1 MTPSRT
7 PLRGIGAQYQRRGVA
22 LGMVFA
28 LVAWL
33 GLLASP
39 LPASANTVSSTA
51 TITGGSWTITD
62 TTSPAVFPAAGG
74 SVTHSITIENNS
86 GLSSNRAA
94 DIMIDRANISAGCD
108 AGSIKW
114 ADGTATWPRAIWG
127 GTSATVTCTQTWAAN
142 ITGKEITLK
151 QPVTITGAKRNGVTL
166 ANLTVTQPLAQPS
179 STPTST
185 NALTGVSNGCTLTN
199 FGVNSGALSS
209 VCWLATAGWDPMAIG
224 KTTGTQTVVVP
235 NADGTPSDWT
245 LTYTVAFTGNDLKL
259 TTYNSP
265 TWLGAALGMNNFG
278 GANIPVFYN
287 TGNGKTTSFPQMIQG
302 GTETVTLNNLR
313 LVNTRT
319 GATATS
325 GWGLVMADAES
336 TNSQVDTPEVFK
348 MTSNK
353 PIQNFLGTGGSL
365 GLNHVTDCADTGWG
379 TTTVSCTGTGNNYT
393 KAIVGYAD
401 APTTAAISLTT
412 SNYSMQGGAFGI
424 SLPNVEINKDV
435 TGRVNSTDQFQVQVK
450 DSASTVV
457 AAATTTG
464 TAVLDPATGTHQAST
479 GPKAV
484 LAGSYG
490 FEETSVGGTDLTRYT
505 QTWTC
510 TDRSGLTTTAPTFAG
525 ATASATRVSQGTT
538 TVGMGQIISCTVT
551 NTPKPRITLVK
562 NLLRTSATDQTT
574 LSIKNGT
581 TTLASAT
588 TTGSDTTTTTTATTG
603 VVTINPTSG
612 TTYPAITLG
621 ETTANSASYVTSY
634 TCTNATTGGTTVGS
648 GTDTSLTITPKGNDD
663 ITCTWTNL
671 PKPRI
676 TLVKELT
683 RNGATDQATVAFANG
698 TTVLGTATTTG
709 STVGTKVSATT
720 GIVTLAANA
729 DGSYPALSFTDVM
742 SANAG
747 NYTSTYQ
754 CTNTTSGG
762 TTVALATGTS
772 FVLTP
777 RVGDNITCTFVN
789 TAKPALNITKK
800 VNSVSPVAANGDFT
814 VVYDVVAQNTGAVPA
829 TYGPIMDSPAFAP
842 NLAITKAEWS
852 AAGSNTWTTV
862 SGAAP
867 YAIGTA
873 KTLAGGASDTYQVR
887 ITFQATTPTATPADV
902 CPATPKAGEGLFN
915 SVTAAGETATTSDNS
930 ACAPLTPPTPK
941 LDLEKKVKAVA
952 DTNGNGITDAGDVI
966 TYTFT
971 VTNTGP
977 VTLAPVTIDDQ
988 LLGLSAMTCV
998 ASLAPGASASC
1009 DATKTYTITAAD
1021 VAAGSVV
1028 NKAIASGTPPYPGPD
1043 NPPANSPERSTV
1055 TPIAPLGSAVVTKT
1069 DAASGATLAGAVFA
1083 LYQTTAS
1090 TWNGSVPAPA
1100 AMVCRTATGTGQT
1113 PVKTGLTTGADGKV
1127 ALDGLRLSGYD
1138 YAANQPTAPGSAY
1151 TVYCLVETKAPA
1163 GHELLAAPVAFTVDA
1178 ASTPKQVGVTDVV
1191 HNLGNLLP
1199 TTGAS
1204 GVGGGLAGLV
1214 LAGSA
1219 LVLVVARR
1227 QTRRA

>member
-1 MTPSRT
+1 MVTTHTPRARARIT
-7 PLRGIGAQYQRRGVA
+7 GRRPSLVLA
-22 LGMVFA
+22 LLLG
-28 LVAWL
+28 LVSSL
-33 GLLASP
+33 GLLAGT
-39 LPASANTVSSTA
+39 LPASANTVTA
-51 TITGGSWTITD
+51 TGTITGGTWVLTD

-74 SVTHSITIENNS
+74 TITHTITIENKS
-86 GLSSNRAA
+86 GVSTDRTA
-94 DIMIDRANISAGCD
+94 DILIDKANISAGCD
-108 AGSIKW
+108 AGSLKW
-114 ADGTATWPRAIWG
+114 ADGTTTWPRAVWG
-127 GTSATVTCTQTWAAN
+127 GTKVVATCTQTWAAN
-142 ITGKEITLK
+142 TTGKEITLK

-185 NALTGVSNGCTLTN
+185 NALTGVSNGCTLTS
-199 FGVNSGALSS
+199 FGVNSGSLSS
-209 VCWLATAGWDPMAIG
+209 VCWLATAGWDPMTIG

-245 LTYTVAFTGNDLKL
+245 LTYTVSFTGNDLKL

-265 TWLGAALGMNNFG
+265 TWSGAALGMSNYG
-278 GANIPVFYN
+278 GANIPSFYN
-287 TGNGKTTSFPQMIQG
+287 TGTGINTSFPQMIQG
-302 GTETVTLNNLR
+302 GTETVTLNNLK

-336 TNSQVDTPEVFK
+336 TNSQVDIPEVFK

-365 GLNHVTDCADTGWG
+365 GLYHVTDCADTGWG

-435 TGRVNSTDQFQVQVK
+435 TGRVNPTDQFQVQVK

-490 FEETSVGGTDLTRYT
+490 FEELSVGGTDLTKYT

-525 ATASATRVSQGTT
+525 ATRSATLVSQGTT

-562 NLLRTSATDQTT
+562 NLLRASATDQTT
-574 LSIKNGT
+574 LSVKNGT

-588 TTGSDTTTTTTATTG
+588 TTGSDTTATTTATTG

-621 ETTANSASYVTSY
+621 ETTANAAGYVTSY
-634 TCTNATTGGTTVGS
+634 TCTNGTTGGTTVGS
-648 GTDTSLTITPKGNDD
+648 GTATSLTITPKGNDD
-663 ITCTWTNL
+663 ITCTWTNI

-683 RNGATDQATVAFANG
+683 RNAATDQATVSFASG
-698 TTVLGTATTTG
+698 ATVLGTTTTTG
-709 STVGTKVSATT
+709 STVGTKVTATT

-772 FVLTP
+772 FALTP
-777 RVGDNITCTFVN
+777 KVGDNITCTFVN

-829 TYGPIMDSPAFAP
+829 TYGPIMDTPAFAS

-852 AAGSNTWTTV
+852 MSGSNTWTTLT
-862 SGAAP
+862 GAAP
-867 YAIGTA
+867 YTIGTSR
-873 KTLAGGASDTYQVR
+873 TLAAGTRDTYQVR
-887 ITFQATTPTATPADV
+887 ITFHATTATATAADT
-902 CPATPKAGEGLFN
+902 CSATPKPGEGLFN
-915 SVTAAGETATTSDNS
+915 SVTATGETGTTADNS
-930 ACAPLTPPTPK
+930 ACASVTPPTPT
-941 LDLEKKVKAVA
+941 LDLQKKVKGVA

-966 TYTFT
+966 SYSFT
-971 VTNTGP
+971 VTNTGS
-977 VTLAPVTIDDQ
+977 VTLAPVTVTDQ
-988 LLGLSAMTCV
+988 LLGLTDMACA
-998 ASLAPGASASC
+998 ASLAPGASATC
-1009 DATKTYTITAAD
+1009 DATRTWTITAAD
-1021 VAAGSVV
+1021 VTAGSVV
-1028 NKAIASGTPPYPGPD
+1028 NKAIATGTPPYTGTD
-1043 NPPANSPERSTV
+1043 NPPVNSPERSTV
-1055 TPIAPLGSAVVTKT
+1055 TPVAPLGRAVVTKT
-1069 DAASGATLAGAVFA
+1069 DATSGATLSGAVFS
-1083 LYQTTAS
+1083 LFQTTS
-1090 TWNGSVPAPA
+1090 TAWDGSTPAPA
-1100 AMVCRTATGTGQT
+1100 SDVCRTATAPGST
-1113 PVKTGLTTGADGKV
+1113 PVATGLTTGSDGRV
-1127 ALDGLRLSGYD
+1127 TLTGMRLAGYD
-1138 YAANQPTAPGSAY
+1138 YAANQPTVAGSAY
-1151 TVYCLVETKAPA
+1151 TVYCLVETTAPA
-1163 GHELLAAPVAFTVDA
+1163 GHELLAAPVTFTVES
-1178 ASTPKQVGVTDVV
+1178 STTPQQVTVTDVV
-1191 HNLGNLLP
+1191 HNLGNALP
-1199 TTGAS
+1199 STGGH
-1204 GVGGGLAGLV
+1204 GVGRGLAGLL
-1214 LAGSA
+1214 LAALAAA
-1219 LVLVVARR
+1219 LVASRR
-1227 QTRRA
+1227 HGRRA